1 MPTKH
6 RTYPIFSHVSSYS
19 NSSKSLKIHG
29 MCWPHPAT
37 LPSQGTGSAKPGGA
51 RIINDPLGGTVNEGI
66 SSMLTTPAM
75 TWCDKQLNALDMKLA
90 WCYNYLFSTYRWLYP
105 LRRPDGLSPG
115 SLAPITK
122 GSTSARLKDQRK
134 KASQWQARRHTPKS
148 VLNIIAYHGMNS
160 AATAMHSFFGASGC
174 QDDKH

>member
-6 RTYPIFSHVSSYS
+6 RTYPIFFHVTSYS

-134 KASQWQARRHTPKS
+134 KASQWQARRQHSKECTE
-148 VLNIIAYHGMNS
+148 YHCISWHEQCSHCDAQFLWCKWMS
-160 AATAMHSFFGASGC
+160 RW
-174 QDDKH
+174 